1 MKKWTY
7 LVAGLLMSGTAAT
20 FTSCIDTTEPA
31 GITELRG
38 AKADFIRAKA
48 EYERVLVELQK
59 IKVERE
65 KIQLERD
72 KITLQTEQLT
82 YEYNQALNEK
92 NKAEIALQIKLKEK
106 EYEKLM
112 LEEDQKIAAAKKLL
126 LEALNALEL
135 AQLTDRDN
143 RYQSEIAGLRNSIAN
158 QIRRLN
164 YEQDYLNRL
173 EYQKLMFITEHEYY
187 VANWN
192 LQKAKQEKD
201 LEILNTLLAN
211 YQAIQEAG
219 VTDIGELTKQKADIE
234 SQIIK
239 LNEKEEQEWQKYQQM
254 KEGENFVAANNAV
267 QDIILE
273 LEKEASF
280 TLPMDKVNADIQEDL
295 YTALSFSPYYNNSTL
310 NKIFNEDHDALIA
323 DIVLDKDLLI
333 SGNTLKY
340 EDLADEMDELAN
352 TIITKGQNNYYLDY
366 NRLFPGAG
374 ISVNEIFD
382 ENNEVVPSLSDKIE
396 AEKKRLAMDLPVYRT
411 TYVNTL
417 NAWIDSYIA
426 FEKAL
431 KDYGAYEIANPMGDM
446 IDAVESYIEAYD
458 ESVASGTTIT
468 LTKAKEWRSTIVGFY
483 KKRNIVDDGL
493 KDEYQT
499 FYETYVEDASGNDP
513 LDDTS
518 LLSLLPNFL
527 YEARYDFLSN
537 TTLDLSAKYIYEYE
551 GESTYQ
557 KLVNAYIKF
566 FVNYYGDYSNTYY
579 IEDIIVPVLKEDGT
593 KPENAED
600 AIPADIKAEDLA
612 TNSAYKMY
620 WDAANFDL
628 VYPAFT
634 NYANWKATY
643 DYIAAA
649 QEKEAAAIA
658 QLEADKEAKVA
669 EYNELFITLWETE
682 LKGFLIMGTEGAY
695 GTAWFSPSNPYGQF
709 ATGSDIE
716 DGTAIPYNDQTEYAK
731 LQDQLSLINAAI
743 TNGELSYVIYDP
755 EDGTYVTTNGVGA
768 LENIINMTQQYIL
781 DAQQQIENIEYYI
794 AQFEESGWDANSG
807 ESLDMLQKDIDDQTK
822 VVEEY
827 QQILD
832 MYTSQLQKVLDAY
845 SANSG
850 E

>member
-7 LVAGLLMSGTAAT
+7 LVAGLLISGTAAT

-82 YEYNQALNEK
+82 YEYEQELNAQK
-92 NKAEIALQIKLKEK
+92 KAEIALQIKLMEK
-106 EYEKLM
+106 EYERLM
-112 LEEDQKIAAAKKLL
+112 LEEDQRIAEAKKLL

-143 RYQSEIAGLRNSIAN
+143 RYQSEISGLRYSIAN
-158 QIRRLN
+158 QINILN
-164 YEQDYLNRL
+164 YEQDYLNSL

-219 VTDIGELTKQKADIE
+219 VTDISELTKQKADIE

-267 QDIILE
+267 QNIILE

-280 TLPMDKVNADIQEDL
+280 TLPKAEVAENIQESL
-295 YTALSFSPYYNNSTL
+295 YNALEWDYNID
-310 NKIFNEDHDALIA
+310 KFFNENHDALIT
-323 DIVLDKDLLI
+323 DIVLDKDFFNMYSLQYQNLASYLSNVASNIISEGMQEYTESYNDLLKQ
-333 SGNTLKY
+333 SY
-340 EDLADEMDELAN
+340 SAED
-352 TIITKGQNNYYLDY
+352 
-366 NRLFPGAG
+366 
-374 ISVNEIFD
+374 IFD
-382 ENNEVVPSLSDKIE
+382 ENYEVRQSFAAKVE
-396 AEKKRLAMDLPVYRT
+396 AEKNRIASDKDKYQKDYEEALSAW
-411 TYVNTL
+411 VN
-417 NAWIDSYIA
+417 SYIE
-426 FEKAL
+426 FNKAL
-431 KDYGAYEIANPMGDM
+431 KAYGGYDTTQPMADMYQIIVDIYELYQ
-446 IDAVESYIEAYD
+446 ESLDPEVD
-458 ESVASGTTIT
+458 DIT
-468 LTKAKEWRSTIVGFY
+468 LTKAKEWRTTIEGLY
-483 KKRNIVDDGL
+483 KKRASVDGIL
-493 KDEYQT
+493 NDEYEDFVT
-499 FYETYVEDASGNDP
+499 NYVKDADGNEIMTEEN
-513 LDDTS
+513 LDS
-518 LLSLLPNFL
+518 KLPSFINQAL
-527 YEARYDFLSN
+527 NDFLGANWS
-537 TTLDLSAKYIYEYE
+537 LQLSASVDYNYE
-551 GESTYQ
+551 GLSTYQ
-557 KLVNAYIKF
+557 KLLNAYCELFGYVSEPITLDTLTEPIL
-566 FVNYYGDYSNTYY
+566 NA
-579 IEDIIVPVLKEDGT
+579 DGT
-593 KPENAED
+593 APANLED
-600 AIPADIKAEDLA
+600 AIPDNIKPEDYRYS
-612 TNSAYKMY
+612 TYSYY
-620 WDAANFDL
+620 WASINFDL
-628 VYPAFT
+628 VYPGLSA
-634 NYANWKATY
+634 YANWKATY
-643 DYIAAA
+643 DFIAAA

-682 LKGFLIMGTEGAY
+682 LKGFLIVGTEGTY
-695 GTAWFSPSNPYGQF
+695 GYAWFSPSNPYGQF

-731 LQDQLSLINAAI
+731 LQDQLSLLNAAI
-743 TNGELSYVIYDP
+743 QNGELSYVIYDP
-755 EDGTYVTTNGVGA
+755 NNGTYDTTNGYSA
-768 LENIINMTQQYIL
+768 LEYIINMTQQYIL
-781 DAQQQIENIEYYI
+781 DAQQQIENIEFYI
-794 AQFEESGWDANSG
+794 ARFEESGWDATSG